1 MLLIILIFPF
11 NSVFSIIFG
20 IIISATLYLF
30 LNPFF
35 GVSIPEDLQMIN
47 DLFSTLKLNFL
58 GNLIV
63 NTMKSTYNL
72 SPLNKDKIVLEEDT
86 LILVKK

>member
-1 MLLIILIFPF
+1 LGIILGA
-11 NSVFSIIFG
+11 VV
-20 IIISATLYLF
+20 YLM

-47 DLFSTLKLNFL
+47 DLFTTLRLKFI

-63 NTMKSTYNL
+63 KTMKSTYNF
-72 SPLNKDKIVLEEDT
+72 SPLNKYKIILEKKK
-86 LILVKK
+86 LVLVKK

>member
-1 MLLIILIFPF
+1 MWLFPY
-11 NSVFSIIFG
+11 NSTISIIFG
-20 IIISATLYLF
+20 IILGATLYLF

-47 DLFSTLKLNFL
+47 DLFNTLKLKFF

-63 NTMKSTYNL
+63 NAMKITYNF
-72 SPLNKDKIVLEEDT
+72 SPLNKERIILEEDK
-86 LILVKK
+86 LILVNKR